1 MHGNHRGNPNIHH
14 LYRIFKLAG
23 RETFKYGISDDP
35 LDPEDGL
42 SARVRDQVE
51 EWNLAAEYNKFG
63 AEILMRDLAGREIA
77 LQWERWYIDTY
88 YGKHGENP
96 PGNKHPK
103 RK

>member
-1 MHGNHRGNPNIHH
+1 MHGNAKENPNAHH

-35 LDPEDGL
+35 VDPEDSL

-63 AEILMRDLAGREIA
+63 AEILMRDIAGREAA
-77 LQWERWYIDTY
+77 LRLERLHIDAY
-88 YGKHGENP
+88 YQEHGENP
-96 PGNKHPK
+96 PGNKFPK